1 MKHTNIFL
9 VLNVWL
15 RSSVGCSIQS
25 SSTRLWYE
33 SRPSLAFFRLLFCYC
48 LNCSSLVRIF
58 SALQE
63 KNPPTSLF
71 IKVGQ
76 NLNVLT
82 PGQLHLIRS
91 FGGTFRSTP
100 GVNFLHSAT
109 FLLLFC
115 SFKGDTNKGYVII
128 PQRSDSRNLRD
139 DLIQLK
145 KNHLLTQKKNLTT
158 IERQTLQ

>member
-1 MKHTNIFL
+1 MKHTKIFL

-48 LNCSSLVRIF
+48 LNCSSLARIF

-63 KNPPTSLF
+63 KNPPPPTFLF
-71 IKVGQ
+71 MMVDQ
-76 NLNVLT
+76 HFNVLM

-91 FGGTFRSTP
+91 FGGTFRSAPRVNSYQTHGGTNSLNMNIVTTP
-100 GVNFLHSAT
+100 TSTSHS
-109 FLLLFC
+109 
-115 SFKGDTNKGYVII
+115 NRV
-128 PQRSDSRNLRD
+128 
-139 DLIQLK
+139 
-145 KNHLLTQKKNLTT
+145 
-158 IERQTLQ
+158 

>member
-115 SFKGDTNKGYVII
+115 SCLKAIPTRGYVII

-139 DLIQLK
+139 DLIQFK
-145 KNHLLTQKKNLTT
+145 KKSPLDTKK
-158 IERQTLQ
+158 EPDYD